1 MRAAPVAFAAVLAAV
16 FAGVLACGSAL
27 AGDGSANAGS
37 GRDLTPSATPPSSRP
52 QRIVT
57 LLPSLT
63 ESVCALGDCDRL
75 VGIDRWSDWPPRV
88 ASLPRLGGQ
97 DDAQVE
103 RIVALKPDLVLA
115 SPSTRAV
122 DRLRG
127 LGLRVVAL
135 EARDLSET
143 HRVLEAVAVALGR
156 PGEGEA
162 LWVQADAR
170 ITRAAAR
177 VPPAWR
183 GKRAY
188 IEVGSEP
195 YAAGEGS
202 FIGQVAA
209 RLGLANV
216 VPLSLGPFPLLNP
229 EFVVRAQPELLI
241 SADTELAAM
250 PDRPGWHMLLA
261 LQRHAQ
267 CGFAHDP
274 WEMMLRPGPRI
285 AEAAERLA
293 DCLVALPAAAAG
305 PVPAASSAPSAAPG
319 R

>member
-1 MRAAPVAFAAVLAAV
+1 MRAQAFVLAGLVACAGAGAAGGAGAVGAVAAAVAA
-16 FAGVLACGSAL
+16 AASAP
-27 AGDGSANAGS
+27 A
-37 GRDLTPSATPPSSRP
+37 RP

-75 VGIDRWSDWPPRV
+75 VGIDRWSDYPPRV
-88 ASLPRLGGQ
+88 ATLPRLGGQ

-103 RIVALKPDLVLA
+103 RILALKPDLVLA

-127 LGLRVVAL
+127 LGLTVVAL

-156 PGEGEA
+156 PGQGDA
-162 LWVQADAR
+162 LWAQADAR

-183 GKRAY
+183 GRRAY

-202 FIGQVAA
+202 FVGQVAA

-216 VPLSLGPFPLLNP
+216 VPLALGPFPLLNP
-229 EFVVRAQPELLI
+229 EFVVRAQPDLLV
-241 SADTELAAM
+241 SADTELSGM
-250 PDRPGWHMLLA
+250 PGRPGWGA
-261 LQRHAQ
+261 LQALQHHAQ
-267 CGFAHDP
+267 CGFDHDT

-293 DCLVALPAAAAG
+293 DCLVALPSPAG
-305 PVPAASSAPSAAPG
+305 